1 MKRVAL
7 GRCVLALRAL
17 SWGYDVVY
25 DVVYIVVAA
34 GGLYL
39 QVCCDVKFLQR
50 SSSLS
55 SLDPL
60 LDRRIVAFICFSH
73 SFTSPPYTEAASPKA
88 LVV

>member
-1 MKRVAL
+1 MWFIMWFILLWLL
-7 GRCVLALRAL
+7 GV
-17 SWGYDVVY
+17 SI
-25 DVVYIVVAA
+25 YIK
-34 GGLYL
+34 
-39 QVCCDVKFLQR
+39 VCCDVKFLQL